1 MGFGSSIKGFDWDSF
16 GYLLDSE
23 LSGAGN
29 SFLSFLIEYSWDI
42 AFVLGMVALA
52 FAILQMITAQEV
64 NIITIIFKIVLTVI
78 LISYYEPICK
88 GVINYAD
95 EFAATLSYNTNID
108 IRKAFLE
115 MADERA
121 EKAEELYQRVMG
133 SEDLTEEQKN
143 EIMRSSSGAF
153 NPYKLSLFDFN
164 PLKFLASILL
174 ILCQVAIVLIEKFRN
189 IIIALLIV
197 IGRFCVAGVAWE
209 KTEGF
214 AKGWFFSLLN
224 AASWTIWLAFLINL
238 QQASGFMQV
247 FSSVTTN
254 ERMIDSI
261 ANCVVF
267 LLMYLQ
273 VFGFAKE
280 LMAGSL
286 GAAAASIGSGV
297 ATGIAGKYMAKGMMA
312 GGSRLGRSILDRYG
326 DIRGSGTFSYGSGL
340 TQMDPSVRPVKIND
354 FTPLPPPQ
362 TGQITGD
369 DYIALPAAPQPDF
382 YGGDDGISS
391 FSDEGPI
398 IDADYT
404 VIDD

>member
-1 MGFGSSIKGFDWDSF
+1 MGFGGSIKGFDWDSF
-16 GYLLDSE
+16 GFLLDAE
-23 LSGAGN
+23 LEGA
-29 SFLSFLIEYSWDI
+29 SSSVLTFVIDYSWEL
-42 AFVLGMVALA
+42 AFVLGMGALA
-52 FAILQMITAQEV
+52 WTIIQMIAAQNV
-64 NIITIIFKIVLTVI
+64 NITMIIFRIVLTI
-78 LISYYEPICK
+78 ALISFYEPLCK
-88 GVINYAD
+88 GIINYAD

-108 IRKAFLE
+108 IRKAFLDMANAKKDE
-115 MADERA
+115 MDELRQTVFGD
-121 EKAEELYQRVMG
+121 EELSEEEKDEILG
-133 SEDLTEEQKN
+133 SA
-143 EIMRSSSGAF
+143 SGIY
-153 NPYKLSLFDFN
+153 NPYKISLINFN
-164 PLKFLASILL
+164 PLKVIASLLL
-174 ILCQVAIVLIEKFRN
+174 ILCQVAILLIEKFRN
-189 IIIALLIV
+189 LVIAVLLL
-197 IGRFCVAGVAWE
+197 IGRFCIAGVAWE

-214 AKGWFFSLLN
+214 AKGWFFSLIN
-224 AASWTIWLAFLINL
+224 AASWTVLLAVLVYL
-238 QQASGFMQV
+238 QQFTGFQKI
-247 FSSVTTN
+247 FSETFSP
-254 ERMIDSI
+254 EQMIEGI

-286 GAAAASIGSGV
+286 GASAASIGSGV